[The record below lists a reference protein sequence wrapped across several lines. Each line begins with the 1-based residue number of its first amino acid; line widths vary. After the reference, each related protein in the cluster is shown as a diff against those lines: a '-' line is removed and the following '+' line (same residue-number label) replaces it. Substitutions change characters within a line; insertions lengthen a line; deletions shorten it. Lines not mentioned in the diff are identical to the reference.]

1 MFQILLMSLVGFF
14 PGDSLRT
21 ETINGKLHVVHQV
34 GEKETLYALSK
45 RYGTTV
51 ADILA
56 QNPTA
61 DAGLE
66 VGQILKIPYGGK
78 PKAPDATKT
87 AQGIVHRVAA
97 KETMFSIARHYNV
110 SVDDIKAWNNL
121 KDGNLSVGQE
131 ILIRQNTAAPPAEI
145 KPAPTSAKT
154 HTVAPKETLYSIAK
168 MYGMTVTQL
177 KEWNSI
183 TADELKI
190 GQVLSV
196 AAPAPGTSPVAPT
209 LAPAV
214 AVTTPAATATTPTT
228 TSTPVVTPMPEATRI
243 SESPNGA
250 NESKEIGTASLLQGT
265 EGNRKYLAQHAT
277 IQPGTILKIRNLA
290 TNQEVFVRVTGPPE
304 VADPSVLIFIS
315 KSAYDRLGATDPTFR
330 AEITY
335 YK

>member
-1 MFQILLMSLVGFF
+1 MLGVLLITLLNFS

-21 ETINGKLHVVHQV
+21 EMINGKLHVVHQV
-34 GEKETLYALSK
+34 GEKETLYGLSR

-78 PKAPDATKT
+78 PKAPDAVKSSE
-87 AQGIVHRVAA
+87 GIVHRVAA
-97 KETMFSIARHYNV
+97 KETMFSVARYYNV

-121 KDGNLSVGQE
+121 KDGNLSIGQE
-131 ILIRQNTAAPPAEI
+131 ILIKQKTAE
-145 KPAPTSAKT
+145 PAPATKPQVTSAKT
-154 HTVAPKETLYSIAK
+154 HTVGPKETLYSIAK

-177 KEWNSI
+177 KEWNNI
-183 TADELKI
+183 PGDELKI

-196 AAPAPGTSPVAPT
+196 AASTPGS
-209 LAPAV
+209 APAAPV
-214 AVTTPAATATTPTT
+214 VVPTATATPPQ
-228 TSTPVVTPMPEATRI
+228 STPAVSSPEVTKI
-243 SESPNGA
+243 SEGVNGA
-250 NESKEIGTASLLQGT
+250 NELKEIGLAALLQGT

-277 IQPGTILKIRNLA
+277 IKPGTILKIRNLA
-290 TNQEVFVRVTGPPE
+290 TNQEVFVRVTGPPDS
-304 VADPSVLIFIS
+304 ANAAVLIYLS
-315 KSAYDRLGATDPTFR
+315 RSAYDRLGATEPTFR